1 MRVWKKMWDTLTREP
16 RGFNADG
23 RVIGLGLDT
32 AQRESEQQ
40 AAAEVETYLRS
51 VTARRE
57 QLTK

>member
-1 MRVWKKMWDTLTREP
+1 MRSWKELLATLTREP

-23 RVIGLGLDT
+23 RMIGLGLHA

-40 AAAEVETYLRS
+40 ATAEVETYLRD

-57 QLTK
+57 PLTK